1 MLRRI
6 RNRRDRELVPTGRSI
21 SRRRGA
27 AVLDYVLALGVVL
40 PLLAIV
46 LPMSRRIM
54 QLVFEMTCTLIA
66 WPFM

>member
-1 MLRRI
+1 MQRTI
-6 RNRRDRELVPTGRSI
+6 RVHRPRPTAPACRTASGRT
-21 SRRRGA
+21 GA

>member
-1 MLRRI
+1 MQ
-6 RNRRDRELVPTGRSI
+6 RSI
-21 SRRRGA
+21 RVHRPRPAAPACRTASGRTGV

>member
-1 MLRRI
+1 M
-6 RNRRDRELVPTGRSI
+6 
-21 SRRRGA
+21 
-27 AVLDYVLALGVVL
+27 LDYVLALGVVL

-66 WPFM
+66 WPFV

>member
-1 MLRRI
+1 MQRRH
-6 RNRRDRELVPTGRSI
+6 RNRPHRGTPPT
-21 SRRRGA
+21 RRPVARRGGA

-46 LPMSRRIM
+46 LPISRRIM